1 MSLLTAEIR
10 RQLPAL
16 YATEKEA
23 DPKAIVKL
31 FTPWTNWTWYIT
43 EFDGEDMCFGLV
55 CGHENELGYFSL
67 SELEEIRGP
76 AGLKVE
82 RDLHYK
88 PTVVSILQYRHSLK
102 GHSPA
107 HRSGR
112 SR

>member
-1 MSLLTAEIR
+1 MMLLTADLR

-76 AGLKVE
+76 AGLKIE
-82 RDLHYK
+82 RDRHFK
-88 PTVVSILQYRHSLK
+88 PAVVSILKYRHSLH
-102 GHSPA
+102 GHSVPYQID
-107 HRSGR
+107 RTR
-112 SR
+112 